1 MKYRHCNFLL
11 IFIRFVHQRAWLHL
25 SLAVGNFQCRCFRVV
40 KGVCTQKDGDVH
52 DKFNFLEIQELRLLK
67 TCQKHFETIFPNFLL
82 DECGI

>member
-1 MKYRHCNFLL
+1 MNRFCQTAILKLRTHKKNLVLF
-11 IFIRFVHQRAWLHL
+11 RFV
-25 SLAVGNFQCRCFRVV
+25 SLTCKFIKRFCNL

-52 DKFNFLEIQELRLLK
+52 DKFNFLEIQELRPLK